1 VADNSALV
9 WVVLL
14 LIGAVVPMVLAARI
28 TDRKGRGAGLG
39 IVLGFVLGWIGVL
52 IAVALGDRRGR
63 VSRAGAGA
71 GRAVAAGSPGP
82 PVESGGVIGL
92 DHVQVAAPPGR
103 EFDARRFYGGLLGLE
118 EIEKPSLL
126 AERGGVW
133 FRIGAQELHVG
144 VDSGPVAEG
153 RSAHPALRVADPPAL
168 EEIAERLEAAG
179 YDVTWA
185 DDVERPGAR
194 RFHCRDPF
202 GNRLEL
208 FASAADARGRT
219 RE

>member
-1 VADNSALV
+1 VADYSALV
-9 WVVLL
+9 WVLLL

-28 TDRKGRGAGLG
+28 TDRKGRGTGLG

-63 VSRAGAGA
+63 VTGGAAGAG
-71 GRAVAAGSPGP
+71 GAVTPGARETP
-82 PVESGGVIGL
+82 KSGAVVGL
-92 DHVQVAAPPGR
+92 DHVQLAAPPGR

-118 EIEKPSLL
+118 EIEKPPVLG
-126 AERGGVW
+126 ERGGVW
-133 FRIGAQELHVG
+133 FRIGSQQLHVG
-144 VDSGPVAEG
+144 VESGAGAEG
-153 RSAHPALRVADPPAL
+153 RNAHPALRVAGLTEL

-179 YDVTWA
+179 YDVNWA
-185 DDVERPGAR
+185 DGRETPGVK

-208 FASAADARGRT
+208 FAHAPDASL
-219 RE
+219 